1 MTTTTPAS
9 TGAPPGIQRSA
20 MFEYLGRDVVEMD
33 TVKGYVK
40 AICQAR
46 PEFCNPGG
54 VIQGGFL
61 TAMLDD
67 VMSFAAVAHSDFT
80 KVVPTLDFKASF
92 LAPVTVGD
100 VTVEGSI
107 VKSGR
112 SIAYLEGKLYNSKC
126 ELAVI
131 ASATTQ
137 YADMPEL

>member
-1 MTTTTPAS
+1 MSGKDHLPPQTPA
-9 TGAPPGIQRSA
+9 GIKQSQ
-20 MFEYLGRDVVEMD
+20 MFDYLGRDVVEVD
-33 TVKGYVK
+33 AAKGYVK
-40 AICQAR
+40 TIYQAR
-46 PEFCNPGG
+46 EKFCNPGG

-67 VMSFAAVAHSDFT
+67 AMSFSAVAHSNFT

-92 LAPVTVGD
+92 LAPVGVGD
-100 VTVEGSI
+100 VTVEGLV

-112 SIAYLEGKLYNSKC
+112 SIAYLEGKLFNSKG

-137 YADMPEL
+137 YADLPKL